1 MKNNKFKLNSILSS
15 MIVAGSLSMVA
26 QAAEPADTSV
36 DQAAKEQIETIV
48 VSGFRGSLSR
58 AMFEK
63 RSATNSKETIMSE
76 DLGKFPDLNL
86 TESLQRVPGVA
97 ISREGGEGRQ
107 ITLRG
112 LGASFTRT
120 TLNGMEVPSSTD
132 GTDSGGGVSSGR
144 AFDFNVFASELF
156 NRIDIQK
163 STTASM
169 EEGGIAGTVDLY
181 SGKPFDNKGFHAVAF
196 GQAGYNDV
204 TEEVDPRLGFM
215 VSNTFA
221 DDTFGALLSV
231 AKSERTVRQEG
242 YGTVRWTTPIADG
255 SGPYDTSNLVM
266 SGATPAACADKD
278 GVDVH
283 PANCLWTPRLPRPDF
298 FGNSQDRLGIT
309 ASLQWAPTDD
319 LVLTLDGLVST
330 LDNERTMY
338 NFFEQFR
345 SNFGNVI
352 PTAIEV
358 AENGQQI
365 QAATFDNVKSRIES
379 RQQLSTTDFEQ
390 FVLSADYMINDQL
403 TLNAMIGTASS
414 DARSEQYRYNM
425 TSLDSHTVS
434 FDFGDNAN
442 VPVVDHGYD
451 VNNVANYDL
460 SDGRLRATDVIRENT
475 TAKLDL
481 EYEAEMVTIKTGFAY
496 NDRTV
501 DYKEEEI
508 QGFPDQASA
517 VGYATNFP
525 FDDFGN
531 GFDGQLNSFI
541 VADFDA
547 IESDL
552 LVKDWVIRGASSWKV
567 QEETTALYLEL
578 NSDYELFDMTLRS
591 NFGVRYVETT
601 TNSSGYLTTA
611 SGVEEITKENTY
623 KNFLPAMNLALDAT
637 DDLVVRLG
645 LTQTMTRP
653 SLNSLN
659 PGAPSFDYINGSVSV
674 GNPDLKPFVSNNFD
688 LGFEW
693 YFAEEAVI
701 SAGYFYKDLESDI
714 QRDNESKLVADIYYP
729 FINSDAQYEP
739 SISRNPFTSPY
750 DHSTPVNVDGFEV
763 EGIELVYQQAFTFLP
778 EPFNGLGMV
787 TNYTHV
793 SSDKLVGVSPDS
805 YNFTLYYETDTYGAR
820 VSMNSRED
828 YFTSTSG
835 SNGNA
840 EEATTGPSHVD
851 FSAFY
856 HVNDN
861 LTFTLEVVNLTDE
874 YERLYTTGNG
884 DLNLVREYNHT
895 GRQAF
900 LGFRYTM

>member
-1 MKNNKFKLNSILSS
+1 MKNSMKNNKFKFNSILSS

-26 QAAEPADTSV
+26 QAAEPAEPSV
-36 DQAAKEQIETIV
+36 DQTAEEQVETII

-63 RSATNSKETIMSE
+63 RNAVNSKETIMSE

-107 ITLRG
+107 VTLRG
-112 LGASFTRT
+112 LSPSFTRT

-163 STTASM
+163 SPTAAM

-181 SGKPFDNKGFHAVAF
+181 SAKPFDDKGFHFVGF

-221 DDTFGALLSV
+221 DDTLGALLSV
-231 AKSERTVRQEG
+231 VTSERTVRQEG
-242 YGTVRWTTPIADG
+242 YGTVRWTNPIADG
-255 SGPYDTSNLVM
+255 SGPYADTTNIEM
-266 SGATPAACADKD
+266 TGATPGACADKD
-278 GVDVH
+278 GASVH

-309 ASLQWAPTDD
+309 GSLQWAPNDD
-319 LVLTLDGLVST
+319 LVLTFDALVST

-345 SNFGNVI
+345 SNFGNI
-352 PTAIEV
+352 TPTAIEV
-358 AENGQQI
+358 AENGQQV
-365 QAATFDNVKSRIES
+365 QSATFENVFSRIES
-379 RQQLSTTDFEQ
+379 REQVSKTEFEQ
-390 FVLSADYMINDQL
+390 FVLSADYLINDQL

-425 TSLDSHTVS
+425 TSLTSHTVS
-434 FDFGDNAN
+434 LDFGDNAN
-442 VPVVDHGYD
+442 VPVVDHGYN
-451 VNNVANYDL
+451 VNDASNYNL

-481 EYEAEMVTIKTGFAY
+481 EYEAENVTIKTGFAY
-496 NDRTV
+496 NDRSV
-501 DYKEEEI
+501 DFQEEEI

-517 VGYATNFP
+517 VGYAEAFP

-552 LVKDWVIRGASSWKV
+552 LVKDWVLRGAQSWKV
-567 QEETTALYLEL
+567 EEETTALYLEL

-601 TNSSGYLTTA
+601 TNSSGYLTTETGNELV
-611 SGVEEITKENTY
+611 SKENTY

-645 LTQTMTRP
+645 LTQSMTRP

-659 PGAPSFDYINGSVSV
+659 PGAPSFDYINGTVSV

-688 LGFEW
+688 LG
-693 YFAEEAVI
+693 
-701 SAGYFYKDLESDI
+701 
-714 QRDNESKLVADIYYP
+714 
-729 FINSDAQYEP
+729 
-739 SISRNPFTSPY
+739 
-750 DHSTPVNVDGFEV
+750 
-763 EGIELVYQQAFTFLP
+763 
-778 EPFNGLGMV
+778 
-787 TNYTHV
+787 
-793 SSDKLVGVSPDS
+793 
-805 YNFTLYYETDTYGAR
+805 
-820 VSMNSRED
+820 
-828 YFTSTSG
+828 
-835 SNGNA
+835 
-840 EEATTGPSHVD
+840 
-851 FSAFY
+851 
-856 HVNDN
+856 
-861 LTFTLEVVNLTDE
+861 
-874 YERLYTTGNG
+874 
-884 DLNLVREYNHT
+884 
-895 GRQAF
+895 
-900 LGFRYTM
+900 